1 MPENVVEMDQ
11 RARSAVNRVF
21 ATLKTSYPAWYEKH
35 YGAAE
40 AERLAKRVWITGVRT
55 LTDEQVNRGLQR
67 MVLDSEYPPTLH
79 VFIAMCRHIE
89 GLPDP
94 IVAWMEA
101 LRGQYSHEAV
111 EVAARLTG
119 VFDLRQSRPSDRS
132 LQQQFERHYDIVR
145 RRLQHGEPLDGAVA
159 TGIGHDSQKTEAELA
174 QEHAEQLL
182 HKRIE
187 EQGIPR
193 AGGEARKLLLARL
206 GLSRN
211 GTEAR
216 A

>member
-11 RARSAVNRVF
+11 RVRSAVNRVF

-40 AERLAKRVWITGVRT
+40 AERLAKRVWVTGIRG
-55 LTDEQVNRGLQR
+55 LTDQQVDRGLQR

-89 GLPDP
+89 GLPSP

-111 EVAARLTG
+111 EAAARLTG

-132 LQQQFERHYDIVR
+132 LQQQFERNYDIVR
-145 RRLQHGEPLDGAVA
+145 RRLQNGEPLDGAIA
-159 TGIGHDSQKTEAELA
+159 TGIGHDSQKSPAELSN
-174 QEHAEQLL
+174 EYHEQLL
-182 HKRIE
+182 RQRIE
-187 EQGIPR
+187 QQGVPSDP
-193 AGGEARKLLLARL
+193 AA
-206 GLSRN
+206 
-211 GTEAR
+211 AR
-216 A
+216 AAMLAALGIKRDSHASL